1 VLALLSDEA
10 NAGRPLILATA
21 ADELVARGVA
31 QHLQLFSHVVA
42 SDGSVN
48 CKGTRKLEAI
58 KKLTTD
64 FVYLG
69 DCAADL
75 PIWKESIGAIVI
87 GTDPAVLKALA
98 QSGIKVF
105 GRFPQEGR
113 SLSRIGRCIRVH
125 QWPKNLLVFL
135 PIFLGHRVRDAGA
148 WKYALLTLFAFCL
161 TASFTYVWNDLL
173 DLEADRQHFEK
184 RRRPFASG
192 DLSIRTGLLLLLGL
206 GFSGLLVTSLMP
218 VPAQLWIAAYL
229 VMGFLYSFHLK
240 TRLLADVV
248 SLAILYAIRVMAGG
262 AATGIVISPWTIAFC
277 LFLFYS
283 LALVKRFG
291 ELRTLPEQH
300 SVPGRRGYRKQDL
313 PVIAALGTA
322 SGILSVVV
330 FALYISSPEVRGHY
344 RAPAY
349 LWLACPVILYWF
361 GRIWILANRG
371 DVAED
376 PLIFSLKDKA
386 SYLAGA
392 CIALIWLAASVLA
405 AD

>member
-1 VLALLSDEA
+1 
-10 NAGRPLILATA
+10 
-21 ADELVARGVA
+21 
-31 QHLQLFSHVVA
+31 
-42 SDGSVN
+42 
-48 CKGTRKLEAI
+48 
-58 KKLTTD
+58 
-64 FVYLG
+64 
-69 DCAADL
+69 
-75 PIWKESIGAIVI
+75 
-87 GTDPAVLKALA
+87 
-98 QSGIKVF
+98 
-105 GRFPQEGR
+105 
-113 SLSRIGRCIRVH
+113 
-125 QWPKNLLVFL
+125 
-135 PIFLGHRVRDAGA
+135 
-148 WKYALLTLFAFCL
+148 
-161 TASFTYVWNDLL
+161 
-173 DLEADRQHFEK
+173 
-184 RRRPFASG
+184 
-192 DLSIRTGLLLLLGL
+192 
-206 GFSGLLVTSLMP
+206 
-218 VPAQLWIAAYL
+218 
-229 VMGFLYSFHLK
+229 
-240 TRLLADVV
+240 
-248 SLAILYAIRVMAGG
+248 MAGG